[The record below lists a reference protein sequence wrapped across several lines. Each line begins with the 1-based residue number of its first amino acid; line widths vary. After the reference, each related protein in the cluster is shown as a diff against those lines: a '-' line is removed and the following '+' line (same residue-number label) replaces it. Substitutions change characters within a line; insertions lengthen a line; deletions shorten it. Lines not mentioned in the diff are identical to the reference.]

1 MHELSIVEALMAT
14 VMEKAEEAQAKKV
27 LRIYV
32 VIGELSGVI
41 DDAVE
46 FYVGFLGKDT
56 IAKDAEVFIQHP
68 PTLVKCRNW
77 GTEYEPVN
85 LNLTCPNCK
94 ERKVEI
100 LSGRELYID
109 SVEVE

>member
-1 MHELSIVEALMAT
+1 MHELSIVEALMST
-14 VMEKAEEAQAKKV
+14 VLEKAEEAKAKKI
-27 LRIYV
+27 LRVYV

-46 FYVGFLGKDT
+46 FYFGFLGKDT
-56 IAKDAEVFIQHP
+56 IAKDAEVFISHP
-68 PTLVKCRNW
+68 PTEVRCRNC
-77 GTEYEPVN
+77 GTVYSPEN

-94 ERKVEI
+94 EKKVEI
-100 LSGRELYID
+100 ISGRELYID